1 MSKLLECMLQ
11 VFAVLV
17 ATGAAAGIGL
27 TVDLLRLLTV
37 DSDFKNFFNMA
48 YLSCGLMLGQCVHA
62 HHDNDLGSLAQLASF
77 CAHKGH
83 VLWSSLSILWQ
94 DI

>member
-1 MSKLLECMLQ
+1 MDDVPVWSMHVLQ

-48 YLSCGLMLGQCVHA
+48 YLSCGLMLGASVCMLTMIMIWA
-62 HHDNDLGSLAQLASF
+62 HL
-77 CAHKGH
+77 
-83 VLWSSLSILWQ
+83 LS
-94 DI
+94 

>member
-1 MSKLLECMLQ
+1 MGDSLTEWTMSLYGPCMLQ

-48 YLSCGLMLGQCVHA
+48 YLSCGLMLGASVCMLTMIMIWA
-62 HHDNDLGSLAQLASF
+62 HL
-77 CAHKGH
+77 
-83 VLWSSLSILWQ
+83 LS
-94 DI
+94 